1 MFFFSLE
8 KPFLYPK
15 NCQTFFLINLAEESE
30 GKETSNFWPKSW
42 TNPFAKNANFST
54 SKYQLIC
61 RLEKDFCVRNVS
73 EHSFWTIWTR
83 KSKVSKLQIFDP
95 KYELL
100 CKKWKFCNFLI
111 PLFFS
116 LEKLIFYQEHYQTL
130 FMMKLAE
137 KSEGKETSNFWPKS
151 CIH

>member
-1 MFFFSLE
+1 MKIFQLSNINVLFSLE

-111 PLFFS
+111 SLFFQS
-116 LEKLIFYQEHYQTL
+116 GKAYFLSRTLPNTLYDEIGREK
-130 FMMKLAE
+130 
-137 KSEGKETSNFWPKS
+137 WR
-151 CIH
+151 

>member
-1 MFFFSLE
+1 MKIFQLSNINVFFSLE

-111 PLFFS
+111 PLFFQS
-116 LEKLIFYQEHYQTL
+116 GKAYFLSRTLPNTLYDEIGREK
-130 FMMKLAE
+130 
-137 KSEGKETSNFWPKS
+137 WR
-151 CIH
+151 

>member
-1 MFFFSLE
+1 MKIFQLSNINVLFSLE

-111 PLFFS
+111 PLFFQS
-116 LEKLIFYQEHYQTL
+116 GKAYFLSRTLPNTLYDEIGREK
-130 FMMKLAE
+130 
-137 KSEGKETSNFWPKS
+137 WR
-151 CIH
+151 

>member
-1 MFFFSLE
+1 MKIFQLSNINVFFSLE
-8 KPFLYPK
+8 KPFLYPE

-95 KYELL
+95 RYELL

-111 PLFFS
+111 SIFFQS
-116 LEKLIFYQEHYQTL
+116 GKAYFLSRTLPNTLYDEIGREK
-130 FMMKLAE
+130 
-137 KSEGKETSNFWPKS
+137 WR
-151 CIH
+151 